1 MFGEGYSLP
10 IIFNDDNSSISLQ
23 DVQNCMP
30 NEITVTAWSLTEL
43 SGEDT
48 FEYGDRILGRVIDW
62 NECVIEFQVL
72 KTPKAL
78 ALSQEAIQREE
89 WYTCLENAFLE
100 SFDKHG
106 PRNSIDSQLAVIM
119 SKKSI
124 STLKNLPK
132 LLCAD
137 TKGCIF
143 ATCSGEYIFH
153 RLVV

>member
-62 NECVIEFQVL
+62 NVTARFRKPFVKVFEEEREMTVMLLIIIL
-72 KTPKAL
+72 IRYL
-78 ALSQEAIQREE
+78 AYNRGEVNFH
-89 WYTCLENAFLE
+89 T
-100 SFDKHG
+100 
-106 PRNSIDSQLAVIM
+106 
-119 SKKSI
+119 KK
-124 STLKNLPK
+124 
-132 LLCAD
+132 
-137 TKGCIF
+137 
-143 ATCSGEYIFH
+143 
-153 RLVV
+153 